1 MSFFQSLLSL
11 FLGKQDDALAASQAA
26 GAVSNAPGA
35 SVVAL
40 LSPFGDPQ
48 VDGPEG
54 VMMRGLSMRSEVA
67 LRVSSKKIEMS
78 GEGALAG
85 RLAAAAEVALEQA
98 LLVNADVV
106 IWGTVAAESGDLNI
120 RLFPVRQEPL
130 TKPGAVGLGDL
141 LRVPVN
147 FSVEISDLIYA
158 AILAAVPP
166 RNELHLREILIEL
179 GPVLDRLSET
189 FQAGPSG
196 LTDNQMFSAQ
206 ATYGNC
212 LAALAGRTRNVEMMN
227 IAAETLWKAL
237 EMPAAASLPL
247 DAGMAQSH
255 RAACYMS
262 LADLSDEPSC
272 LKTAAEAFASAADAF
287 GADSQP
293 DDWALAQMNRGH
305 ALYRHG
311 ANSNEP
317 RSLQAAIQ
325 AYGEALK
332 VFTRGRSPA
341 RWSELMNSQGITL
354 AQLAESF
361 SGTALA
367 EQAVECFMKALEVR
381 RREAVPGLW
390 AASQNNLGAA
400 LFSLGK
406 ATGDNSL
413 LQRAASSFRGAMEV
427 YREAGSTNN
436 VHVLQKNI
444 GRVERLLE
452 TRGVSV
458 TPEGAE
464 GDSESADGDE
474 SGEEADAPDAGGDT
488 TGKKPD

>member
-11 FLGKQDDALAASQAA
+11 FLGKQEDALAGSHAD
-26 GAVSNAPGA
+26 GAISNAPGA

-40 LSPFGDPQ
+40 LSPFGDPLI
-48 VDGPEG
+48 DGPEG
-54 VMMRGLSMRSEVA
+54 VMMRNLSMRSELA
-67 LRVSSKKIEMS
+67 LKLSAKKIEMS
-78 GEGALAG
+78 GEGPLAG

-98 LLVNADVV
+98 LPVNADVV
-106 IWGTVAAESGDLNI
+106 IWGTVTVESGDLNI
-120 RLFPVRQEPL
+120 RLLPVRQEAL

-147 FSVEISDLIYA
+147 FSVEIGDLIYA

-166 RNELHLREILIEL
+166 RNELHLREILTEL

-189 FQAGPSG
+189 FQSGPPG
-196 LTDNQMFSAQ
+196 LTENQTFSVLA
-206 ATYGNC
+206 AYGNC
-212 LAALAGRTRNVEMMN
+212 LAALAGRTRNAEMMH

-247 DAGMAQSH
+247 DAGMVQSH

-262 LADLSDEPSC
+262 LADLSEEPSC
-272 LKTAAEAFASAADAF
+272 LITAAEAFASAADAF

-305 ALYRHG
+305 ALFRHG
-311 ANSNEP
+311 SNSNEP
-317 RSLQAAIQ
+317 RSLQSAIK

-332 VFTRGRSPA
+332 VFTRGRSPS
-341 RWSELMNSQGITL
+341 RWSELMNSQGVTL

-413 LQRAASSFRGAMEV
+413 LQRAASAFRGAMEV
-427 YREAGSTNN
+427 YKEAGSTNN

-452 TRGVSV
+452 TRGVPV
-458 TPEGAE
+458 TSDGTE
-464 GDSESADGDE
+464 DGDE
-474 SGEEADAPDAGGDT
+474 AVAEKSGKASAASEPGDDAVDR
-488 TGKKPD
+488 KPD

>member
-1 MSFFQSLLSL
+1 MSFFQSLLNL
-11 FLGKQDDALAASQAA
+11 FLGNQDDAPAASQAA
-26 GAVSNAPGA
+26 GGIQNAPGA

-40 LSPFGDPQ
+40 LSPFGDPA

-54 VMMRGLSMRSEVA
+54 VMMRGLSMRSELA
-67 LRVSSKKIEMS
+67 IRLSAKKIEMS

-98 LLVNADVV
+98 VPMNADIV

-147 FSVEISDLIYA
+147 FGVEIGDLLYA

-166 RNELHLREILIEL
+166 RNELHLREVLAEL

-189 FQAGPSG
+189 FQAGPPG
-196 LTDNQMFSAQ
+196 LTENQAFSVLA
-206 ATYGNC
+206 AYGNC
-212 LAALAGRTRNVEMMN
+212 LAALAGRTRNAEMMN
-227 IAAETLWKAL
+227 IAAETLWKAI
-237 EMPAAASLPL
+237 EMPAAANLPL

-255 RAACYMS
+255 RAACYMA
-262 LADLSDEPSC
+262 LADLQEEPSY
-272 LKTAAEAFASAADAF
+272 LSTAAEAFASAADAF
-287 GADSQP
+287 GAETQP

-305 ALYRHG
+305 ALFRHG

-317 RSLQAAIQ
+317 RSLQAAIK

-332 VFTRGRSPA
+332 VFTRPRSPS
-341 RWSELMNSQGITL
+341 RWSELMNSQGVTL

-381 RREAVPGLW
+381 RRESVPGLW

-413 LQRAASSFRGAMEV
+413 LQRAASAFRGAMEV
-427 YREAGSTNN
+427 YQEAGSTNN

-452 TRGVSV
+452 TRGVPV
-458 TPEGAE
+458 TPDGPEKGGKAATAE
-464 GDSESADGDE
+464 
-474 SGEEADAPDAGGDT
+474 
-488 TGKKPD
+488 